1 VHLIKQVDQVVV
13 ELVVILV
20 NQVEQEIVH
29 QLVHHKEIMEEMVI
43 RQGRIWWRWRRWSF
57 CCRK

>member
-1 VHLIKQVDQVVV
+1 VVV
-13 ELVVILV
+13 ELVVIQV

-43 RQGRIWWRWRRWSF
+43 RQEHMVEVEEVELLL
-57 CCRK
+57 